1 MKLALIALKNYNN
14 VNSFQEV
21 TEISLQQGN
30 PTILYFRIVDLDQ
43 SPGDDRYFRFV
54 PSSNATM
61 TITLNDLDTNNIVTK
76 VATMVA
82 SADDRSIW
90 SIPILAT
97 DRFTKNSLIAT
108 LTTSSVTYTIY
119 FDSEVSQDPSGSD
132 KFFC

>member
-30 PTILYFRIVDLDQ
+30 PSTLYFRVVDLDQ
-43 SPGDDRYFRFV
+43 SPGDGKYFRFV
-54 PSSNATM
+54 PSTDATM

-76 VATMVA
+76 VATMVS

-119 FDSEVSQDPSGSD
+119 FESEVSQDPSGSD

>member
-30 PTILYFRIVDLDQ
+30 PSTLYFRVVDLDQ
-43 SPGDDRYFRFV
+43 SSADGKYFRFV

-61 TITLNDLDTNNIVTK
+61 TVTLNNLDTNSIVTK
-76 VATMVA
+76 VATMVS

-90 SIPILAT
+90 SIPILAA
-97 DRFTKNSLIAT
+97 DRFAKNSLVAT
-108 LTTSSVTYTIY
+108 LTTSGVTYTIY